1 MLFHIGTEPCPGLC
15 YTQPVSSPGNK
26 LKMAEG
32 GYSEGILDFELDI
45 TNFVMGGQQEINQ
58 DNEVKVNSGKTD
70 DNSSGSERKKDEKD
84 SLLDH
89 LTNQL
94 EAFSVPKQ
102 HIEKQIIPPFDL
114 ERANRDLDAV
124 KKEHMKLV
132 DEKNALIQA
141 LKAGTDKVEVVIA
154 DTLELERS
162 RDVLQGQVEATYAQ
176 VQVESAAIAEL
187 KEAGKKDLAES
198 ECLKEQSRLLN
209 IELERNV
216 MLEMKKE
223 SMIKILY
230 SEVATKKVIVSNLL
244 REKELNDEEAKM
256 DEVMEEAEQF
266 HEFQK
271 EVTDEELA
279 LQRKIEEDLRVT
291 KVQVIA
297 MEQRNSDL
305 NDTVLTKEKEIQSM
319 TSRLKDVRA
328 LKEKQTKQLEELQSH
343 FDKLGE
349 QTALERN
356 RKHRD
361 LHTPEI
367 EQMVNESR
375 EANTAKVNAITDI
388 SQLKDAMKDSNA
400 SHEGTL
406 SLIRQHHSEIL
417 SDFDKQMQA
426 VKRTKPK
433 QAKKANAKK
442 NNPKK

>member
-1 MLFHIGTEPCPGLC
+1 M
-15 YTQPVSSPGNK
+15 
-26 LKMAEG
+26 
-32 GYSEGILDFELDI
+32 
-45 TNFVMGGQQEINQ
+45 
-58 DNEVKVNSGKTD
+58 
-70 DNSSGSERKKDEKD
+70 
-84 SLLDH
+84 
-89 LTNQL
+89 
-94 EAFSVPKQ
+94 
-102 HIEKQIIPPFDL
+102 
-114 ERANRDLDAV
+114 
-124 KKEHMKLV
+124 
-132 DEKNALIQA
+132 
-141 LKAGTDKVEVVIA
+141 
-154 DTLELERS
+154 
-162 RDVLQGQVEATYAQ
+162 EATYAQ
-176 VQVESAAIAEL
+176 VQVESAAIDEL
-187 KEAGKKDLAES
+187 KEAAKKDLAES

-256 DEVMEEAEQF
+256 DEVMEEAEQV

-305 NDTVLTKEKEIQSM
+305 NDTVLTKEREIQSM

-375 EANTAKVNAITDI
+375 EVNTAKVNAITDI

-433 QAKKANAKK
+433 PAKKANAKK

>member
-1 MLFHIGTEPCPGLC
+1 MG
-15 YTQPVSSPGNK
+15 K

-45 TNFVMGGQQEINQ
+45 TNFVMGGQQEIDQ
-58 DNEVKVNSGKTD
+58 DNKVKVDSGKTD
-70 DNSSGSERKKDEKD
+70 DNSSGSERKKDEKE

-94 EAFSVPKQ
+94 EAFSVP
-102 HIEKQIIPPFDL
+102 EKQIIPPFDL

-132 DEKNALIQA
+132 GEKNALIQA
-141 LKAGTDKVEVVIA
+141 LKAGTDKVEGVIA

-176 VQVESAAIAEL
+176 VQVESAAIDEL
-187 KEAGKKDLAES
+187 KEAAKKDLAES

-216 MLEMKKE
+216 MLEMRKE

-256 DEVMEEAEQF
+256 DEVMEEAEQV

-305 NDTVLTKEKEIQSM
+305 NDTVLTKEREIQSM

-375 EANTAKVNAITDI
+375 EVNTAKVNAITDI

-433 QAKKANAKK
+433 PAKKSNAKK